1 MKILKIEYYNYSIV
15 YVENKD
21 VSSVYNRC
29 SDGKWMYL
37 NGNNWSTVKNV
48 DQLEKVFKE
57 KKDDS
62 LIN

>member
-1 MKILKIEYYNYSIV
+1 MKILKIEDYNYSIV

-21 VSSVYNRC
+21 ESSVYKRF
-29 SDGKWMYL
+29 SDGKWVRL